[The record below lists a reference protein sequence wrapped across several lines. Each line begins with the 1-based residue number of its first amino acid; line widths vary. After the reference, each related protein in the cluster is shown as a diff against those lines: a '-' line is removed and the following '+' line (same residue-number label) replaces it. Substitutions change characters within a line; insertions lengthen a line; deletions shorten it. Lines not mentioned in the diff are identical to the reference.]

1 MMKKA
6 ARASNPVDE
15 EVLTDESDLPREHA
29 LFGCRRLSAL
39 LHPASLSFALVGL
52 LLTTFAASA
61 LYRAQ
66 KESLA
71 REFNANLESVHRG
84 LGQRLADTEQL
95 LSTVRAYLA
104 AAGGPEMLVGNEEWN
119 GFLDALETAE
129 RLPGVRGIGYAA
141 VVSASEVADF
151 ESAVREATLDEF
163 KIVSSGEHPIYV
175 PVVRYEMVQSGQV
188 GDQDPTDTIRGF
200 DLMTERVGGKALAW
214 ARDIGSASV
223 SPVEVLRGDFGTGS
237 GEAFF
242 VCVPVYKGDE
252 APNNLASRRAR
263 IQGYVFCVAD
273 VGSFLAA
280 VVETA
285 DNDIGLRFTDS
296 SASGGGRTIFAS
308 AESSVAADFRSTLD
322 IHLGA
327 HHWTIEAFS
336 LAAFEDWVSRLST
349 LFAAL
354 SGVAVTL
361 FGMMVLA
368 DSKAKQE
375 RAAKATREMNRR
387 LRKSESEVRELNAH
401 LEATVASR
409 TASLVEALDDLRS
422 FSYTLS
428 HDLRAPV
435 RHVRFLADLLEEEH
449 GVELSPG
456 AKDYFVR
463 IREAADRM
471 HELIEGILRL
481 ASCGRGA
488 LRPRRVD
495 VSSLVSEIVEEQ
507 VARMSGRVVRVV
519 VPDGMEATADPV
531 VLRTVLQNLLEN
543 AFKFTSN
550 AEVAEIV
557 VGLSET
563 ERGPE
568 IFVKDNGV
576 GFDMGLS
583 ESVFQPFKRLHRG
596 NSFEGIGIG
605 LATVRKMVRRHF
617 GEICVESNE
626 GEGATFRF
634 TLGEILPGQED
645 GMPTA
650 SENGRPRPA
659 DEALSLAG

>member
-1 MMKKA
+1 MKKRA
-6 ARASNPVDE
+6 ARASDPVEGGVLADE
-15 EVLTDESDLPREHA
+15 GDLPREHA
-29 LFGCRRLSAL
+29 FFGCRRLSAL

-66 KESLA
+66 KEALA
-71 REFNANLESVHRG
+71 REFNANLDSVHRG
-84 LGQRLADTEQL
+84 LEQRLADTEQL

-104 AAGGPEMLVGNEEWN
+104 AAGGPEMLVGNGEWN
-119 GFLDALETAE
+119 GFLAALDTAD

-141 VVSASEVADF
+141 VVPASEVAEF
-151 ESAVREATLDEF
+151 ESAIRHPTLEGF
-163 KIVSSGEHPIYV
+163 KIVSSGEHPLYV
-175 PVVRYEMVQSGQV
+175 PVVRYELVHGGLRADRV
-188 GDQDPTDTIRGF
+188 DPGAIRGF

-214 ARDIGSASV
+214 ARDVGSASV
-223 SPVEVLRGDFGTGS
+223 SPVDALRGDFGTGS

-242 VCVPVYKGDE
+242 VCVPVYEGGE
-252 APNNLASRRAR
+252 APENLASRRAR
-263 IQGYVFCVAD
+263 IQGYVFCVAE

-280 VVETA
+280 VVKSA
-285 DNDIGLRFTDS
+285 DNDIGLRFIDS
-296 SASGGGRTIFAS
+296 STSDGGRTIFAS

-327 HHWTIEAFS
+327 HYWTIEAFS

-375 RAAKATREMNRR
+375 RAAKATREANNL
-387 LRKSESEVRELNAH
+387 LRQSESEVRELNAH
-401 LEATVASR
+401 LEAKVASR

-449 GVELSPG
+449 GSELSPG
-456 AKDYFVR
+456 AKDYFAR
-463 IREAADRM
+463 MREAAARM

-488 LRPRRVD
+488 LRPKRVD
-495 VSSLVSEIVEEQ
+495 LSSLVSELVEEQ

-519 VPDGMEATADPV
+519 VPEAMEATGDPV

-557 VGLSET
+557 VGVSET

-576 GFDMGLS
+576 GFAMELS
-583 ESVFQPFKRLHRG
+583 ESLFQPFKRLHRG

-605 LATVRKMVRRHF
+605 LATVRKMVRRHG
-617 GEICVESNE
+617 GEIRAESNE
-626 GEGATFRF
+626 GQGAIFSF
-634 TLGEILPGQED
+634 TLGEIELGHED

-650 SENGRPRPA
+650 SEHRRPCSVE
-659 DEALSLAG
+659 DALSLAG